1 MRRPAGSGCGE
12 SLFGDGDG
20 DRGGADRSLGT
31 TILAHHPVT
40 PVASLHR
47 KKDDV
52 VQHVPGERFGEYLV
66 QAEIGRGGQAV
77 VYRARHI
84 GTDRDVAVKI
94 FDGLEDERLLVR
106 FQREAVAA
114 ARVEHPN
121 IVPIYAAG
129 DVDGVP
135 YIAMRLIRGPS
146 LAEALAREGRLD
158 HRRAIAI
165 LGDIAAAVDAAH
177 AAGLVHRDIK
187 PANVLIDDDGRA
199 YLSDFGVARLDDLP
213 GVTRRGDWL
222 GTVEYVAPEQA
233 MGQPATSAS
242 DIYSFGVLA
251 FEVITGRPPFVHRQ
265 ASAVL
270 VAHVQERP
278 PTCASL
284 GIQVPA
290 ELDQVFAQALAK
302 VPTER
307 PQTAREIVA
316 QLDDALIEIDGSIFA
331 TRVADSRAVR
341 STRVLGPPN
350 DLNAA
355 ATLIGVSDHATL
367 IHPGRDTSLAPRTIA
382 PPKYSR
388 RRRLAVAT
396 ACALL
401 TLAGAAVGWSI
412 GARTGTGAA
421 HAVVVP
427 NAHPGQYRVVLVR
440 PDGTGA
446 FVGPTYSPGDCLQ
459 VNSRGAVR
467 TLSGSLFGPCGL
479 IPT

>member
-1 MRRPAGSGCGE
+1 MQR
-12 SLFGDGDG
+12 
-20 DRGGADRSLGT
+20 
-31 TILAHHPVT
+31 
-40 PVASLHR
+40 VA
-47 KKDDV
+47 
-52 VQHVPGERFGEYLV
+52 GERFGEYLV

-94 FDGLEDERLLVR
+94 FDGLEDHGLLVR

-135 YIAMRLIRGPS
+135 YIAMRLVRGPS
-146 LAEALAREGRLD
+146 LAEALARVGRLD
-158 HRRAIAI
+158 HERAIAI
-165 LGDIAAAVDAAH
+165 LTDIAAAVDAAH
-177 AAGLVHRDIK
+177 TAGLVHRDIK

-222 GTVEYVAPEQA
+222 GTVEYVSPEQA
-233 MGQPATSAS
+233 VGQPATIAS
-242 DIYSFGVLA
+242 DIYAFGVLA

-270 VAHVQERP
+270 VAHVQDSP

-284 GIQVPA
+284 GLPVSPQI
-290 ELDQVFAQALAK
+290 DRVFAQALAK
-302 VPTER
+302 TPNDR
-307 PQTAREIVA
+307 PKTAREIVA
-316 QLDDALIEIDGSIFA
+316 RLDDALIGIDTSIFA
-331 TRVADSRAVR
+331 TRVGRSSGAGSTLVR
-341 STRVLGPPN
+341 SPSN
-350 DLNAA
+350 DLNSAT
-355 ATLIGVSDHATL
+355 TLIGVSDQATL
-367 IHPGRDTSLAPRTIA
+367 IHPGRETSVVSRVVA
-382 PPKYSR
+382 PPKCSR

-421 HAVVVP
+421 HAVAVP
-427 NAHPGQYRVVLVR
+427 NAHPGQYRVVLVG
-440 PDGTGA
+440 PDGTGT
-446 FVGPTYSPGDCLQ
+446 FVGPTYSSGDCLQ
-459 VNSRGAVR
+459 VNTAGAVR